1 MKESVKKYQKNAFY
15 CKYFFSCEVV
25 SNPYESNSSVI
36 IFAGA
41 YLPFVLYLR
50 FSDVLSND
58 FKHLIVL
65 LNLLD
70 PTPMFSG
77 VWKERGSMKR
87 VECLREL

>member
-1 MKESVKKYQKNAFY
+1 MRVM
-15 CKYFFSCEVV
+15 
-25 SNPYESNSSVI
+25 SSVI

-70 PTPMFSG
+70 PTPNVFRGM
-77 VWKERGSMKR
+77 EREG
-87 VECLREL
+87 EHETG